1 MNDLKTLTKA
11 ISKAKEEEIDGL
23 WAILKYREIGIL
35 RKLNSMSK
43 LLGLKAEKVIAEA
56 PKDENDRILDYDT
69 RKTIHE
75 FLIKASQK

>member
-1 MNDLKTLTKA
+1 MKNLETLTKA
-11 ISKAKEEEIDGL
+11 IGKAKEEEIDGL

-35 RKLNSMSK
+35 RKLKSMSK

-56 PKDENDRILDYDT
+56 PKDESDRILDYDT
-69 RKTIHE
+69 RNTIHE